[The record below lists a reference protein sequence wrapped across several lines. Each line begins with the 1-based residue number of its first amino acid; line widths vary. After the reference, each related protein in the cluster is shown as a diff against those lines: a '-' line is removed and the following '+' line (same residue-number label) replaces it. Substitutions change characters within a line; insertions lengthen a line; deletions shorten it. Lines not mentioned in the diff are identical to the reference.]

1 MDKQQI
7 IINNML
13 QAYFELD
20 DKQESLYVG
29 LNVPKENKEEW
40 DELQEL
46 KIALLDEVLAK
57 YDEQETS
64 DKNLPR

>member
-1 MDKQQI
+1 
-7 IINNML
+7 ML
-13 QAYFELD
+13 QAYFEFD

>member
-64 DKNLPR
+64 SYGL

>member
-1 MDKQQI
+1 
-7 IINNML
+7 ML

-40 DELQEL
+40 NELQEL
-46 KIALLDEVLAK
+46 KIALLDEVFAK

-64 DKNLPR
+64 SYGL